1 MMETRQKK
9 NKKLDDDLRKE
20 EKNEARKELGIKIF
34 KVISILILI
43 VFGFISYMHYIGTKG
58 IIVREYKV
66 ASNKLPS
73 EMHGLKVVHF
83 SDLNYLS
90 TVGEKEVKS
99 LVKKINE
106 IRPDIVVFTGDLVSE
121 NIQLTDNDITFLTKQ
136 LKKINANVG
145 LYAIKGDKDYKN
157 EHYNEIM
164 DETNFRIITSSYEL
178 IYYNGNTP
186 ILLTGCGSILNDD
199 CDLGQTFSFNE
210 MDNLYTISLIH
221 ETDIANTISSRYK
234 PDIILAGH
242 NLNGQIRLPFIGG
255 LIKVPEGKKYMNPKY
270 DLNNSTLFVSGGL
283 GTDKMNYRLFNHPS
297 INFYRLVKET

>member
-20 EKNEARKELGIKIF
+20 EKNEARKELVIKIF
-34 KVISILILI
+34 KVISIFILI

-164 DETNFRIITSSYEL
+164 GETNFRIITSSYEL
-178 IYYNGNTP
+178 IYYNGNIP

-199 CDLGQTFSFNE
+199 CDLGQAFSFNE

-270 DLNNSTLFVSGGL
+270 NLNNSTLFVSGGL

>member
-164 DETNFRIITSSYEL
+164 SETNFRIITSSYEL

-199 CDLGQTFSFNE
+199 CDLGQAFSFNE